1 MVPNH
6 PFCSSVTNRG
16 CDTLSKKTAKA
27 EKKEFTVDLNLIEN
41 FQFNVKFDMDVP
53 DLLIDEPADTGGD
66 GKGPN
71 ASRLIGTAVGNCL
84 SASLLFCLRKARV
97 DVTGIRTTVKGI
109 ITRNAEGYWRI
120 QQFEVNIQPS
130 LRDSEQSPGF
140 ERCKGLFENYCIAT
154 ESVRQGIPVDV
165 TITPKRV
172 M

>member
-1 MVPNH
+1 M
-6 PFCSSVTNRG
+6 
-16 CDTLSKKTAKA
+16 LSKKTAKT
-27 EKKEFTVDLNLIEN
+27 EKKEFTIDLNLIEN

-53 DLLIDEPADTGGD
+53 DLLLDEPADAGGD

-97 DVTGIRTTVKGI
+97 NITGIRTIVKGI
-109 ITRNAEGYWRI
+109 IARNAEGYWRI

-130 LRDSEQSPGF
+130 LRDSEKSSGF
-140 ERCKGLFENYCIAT
+140 ERCKGVFENYCIAT
-154 ESVRQGIPVDV
+154 ESIRQGIPVNV
-165 TITPKRV
+165 TITPKNV